1 MENPLYIPIFA
12 ERKQRIATLQS
23 LDMISFLLSVIA
35 LFVGYMIYG
44 RVAERIFG
52 PDDRETPAIR
62 KADKIDYIVLPQ
74 WRIFMIQFL
83 NIAGTGP
90 IFGAIMGMWFGP
102 SAYLWIVFGCIF
114 GGAVHDY
121 ISGMLSMRHDGCG
134 QAELTGL
141 YLGGFARKAMIFF
154 TMLMMMLVGAFFVY
168 CPAII
173 LSGIWGEKMMWV
185 VIIFLYY
192 VATTVMPIDKVIGKV
207 YPIFALS
214 MLFMVVALGIVL
226 LIKQPVL
233 PEVWDGLSNWGSERF
248 GMTQS
253 LFPALFVTIACGAV
267 SGFHATQSPMMARC
281 MKSERQGRPIF
292 YGAMVTEGLVALV
305 WATISSYFFFAD
317 GWREVCP
324 ADVIAR
330 FDSQEALSLI
340 QFFDAPTVVT
350 IVCASWLGIAGSIL
364 ALLGVV
370 AAPITTGGSSFRTAR
385 LILTE
390 ALGLRQTSTRVRLGL
405 SLPVFAVGIALLYW
419 QIENPSGFGTV
430 WQYVAWGTQLMAAV
444 TLWVCTVYLLRERKC
459 YWLTLIPGLFMTM
472 VVTDFFLISPTI
484 LGLNATFSHLT
495 AAVVTLATLL
505 RFVWW
510 ARKERKSGVV
520 KMEV

>member
-1 MENPLYIPIFA
+1 
-12 ERKQRIATLQS
+12 
-23 LDMISFLLSVIA
+23 MISFTLSVVA
-35 LFVGYMIYG
+35 LFVGYLIYG
-44 RVAERIFG
+44 RVVERIFG

-62 KADKIDYIVLPQ
+62 KADKVDYIVLPS

-102 SAYLWIVFGCIF
+102 AAYLWIVFGCIF

-121 ISGMLSMRHDGCG
+121 LSGMLSLRHDGCG
-134 QAELTGL
+134 LAELTGL
-141 YLGGFARKAMIFF
+141 YLGGTARKALIFF

-168 CPAII
+168 CPALI

-185 VIIFLYY
+185 VLIFIYY
-192 VATTVMPIDKVIGKV
+192 VATTMMPIDKVIGKV
-207 YPIFALS
+207 YPAFALS
-214 MLFMVVALGIVL
+214 MLFMVVAIGAVL
-226 LIKQPVL
+226 LVKQPVL
-233 PEVWDGLSNWGSERF
+233 PEVWDGLGNWGAERL
-248 GMTQS
+248 GLKQP

-317 GWREVCP
+317 GWRDVCTPEVVQQFTAG
-324 ADVIAR
+324 ADGLLHAGDGR
-330 FDSQEALSLI
+330 TLI

-350 IVCASWLGIAGSIL
+350 TICSSWLGIAGSIL

-385 LILTE
+385 LILSE
-390 ALGLRQTSTRVRLGL
+390 SLGLKQTRARDRLLL
-405 SLPVFAVGIALLYW
+405 SLPVFAAGIALLAW
-419 QIENPSGFGTV
+419 QIGNPSGFSTV

-444 TLWVCTVYLLRERKC
+444 TLWVCTVYLSRVHIL
-459 YWLTLIPGLFMTM
+459 YVVTLLPAIFMTM
-472 VVTDFFLISPTI
+472 VVSDFFFVSPTI
-484 LGLNATFSHLT
+484 CGLPELTSLLLAGVITLTCIVTFILS
-495 AAVVTLATLL
+495 
-505 RFVWW
+505 R
-510 ARKERKSGVV
+510 RKK
-520 KMEV
+520 

>member
-1 MENPLYIPIFA
+1 ML
-12 ERKQRIATLQS
+12 
-23 LDMISFLLSVIA
+23 SFVISVIA
-35 LFVGYMIYG
+35 LFVGYVLYS

-62 KADKIDYIVLPQ
+62 KADKVDYIVLPS

-102 SAYLWIVFGCIF
+102 AAYLWIVLGCIF

-121 ISGMLSMRHDGCG
+121 ISGMLSLRHDGCG
-134 QAELTGL
+134 LAELTGL
-141 YLGGFARKAMIFF
+141 YLGGTARKALIVF
-154 TMLMMMLVGAFFVY
+154 TMRIMVLGGAFFVY

-173 LSGIWGEKMMWV
+173 LSGIWGDKMMWV

-192 VATTVMPIDKVIGKV
+192 VTTTMMPIDKVIGRI
-207 YPIFALS
+207 YPAFALS
-214 MLFMVVALGIVL
+214 MLFMVIALGVVL
-226 LIKQPVL
+226 FIKRPVL
-233 PEVWDGLSNWGSERF
+233 PEVWDGLSNWGTVRL
-248 GMTQS
+248 GLKQP

-281 MKSERQGRPIF
+281 MKSERQGRPVF

-317 GWREVCP
+317 GWRDVCSP
-324 ADVIAR
+324 ELVQQFTQGADGLVRNADGR
-330 FDSQEALSLI
+330 SLI

-350 IVCASWLGIAGSIL
+350 TICSSWLGIAGSIL

-370 AAPITTGGSSFRTAR
+370 AAPITTGGSSFRSAR
-385 LILTE
+385 LILAE
-390 ALGLRQTSTRVRLGL
+390 AFGVKQSSARSRLLL
-405 SLPVFAVGIALLYW
+405 SLPVFAVGIALLAW
-419 QIENPSGFGTV
+419 QIGNPSGFSTV

-444 TLWVCTVYLLRERKC
+444 TLWVCTVYLAREHKVF
-459 YWLTLIPGLFMTM
+459 WLTLVPAVFMTM
-472 VVTDFFLISPTI
+472 VVSDFFFVSPTI
-484 LGLNATFSHLT
+484 CGLPYVLSLIFASVITITCLT
-495 AAVVTLATLL
+495 G
-505 RFVWW
+505 FIVWK
-510 ARKERKSGVV
+510 RKNP
-520 KMEV
+520 

>member
-1 MENPLYIPIFA
+1 MLSFA
-12 ERKQRIATLQS
+12 
-23 LDMISFLLSVIA
+23 ISVVA
-35 LFVGYMIYG
+35 LFLGYMIYS

-62 KADKIDYIVLPQ
+62 KADKVDYVVLPS

-102 SAYLWIVFGCIF
+102 AAYLWIVLGCIF

-121 ISGMLSMRHDGCG
+121 ISGMLSLRHDGSG
-134 QAELTGL
+134 LAELTGF
-141 YLGGFARKAMIFF
+141 YLGGTARKALIFF
-154 TMLMMMLVGAFFVY
+154 TMLMMVLVGAFFVY

-173 LSGIWGEKMMWV
+173 LSGIWGNKMMWV
-185 VIIFLYY
+185 ILIFLYY
-192 VATTVMPIDKVIGKV
+192 VATTMMPVDKVIGKI
-207 YPIFALS
+207 YPAFALS
-214 MLFMVVALGIVL
+214 MLFMVIAIGVVL
-226 LIKQPVL
+226 FWKQPVL
-233 PEVWDGLSNWGSERF
+233 PEVWDGLGNWGAERL
-248 GMTQS
+248 GLEQP

-317 GWREVCP
+317 GWRDVCP
-324 ADVIAR
+324 PEIVQQFATGADGLMRSADGR
-330 FDSQEALSLI
+330 SLI

-350 IVCASWLGIAGSIL
+350 TICSSWLGIAGSIL

-385 LILTE
+385 LILAE
-390 ALGLRQTSTRVRLGL
+390 SFGLNQTSKRSRLLL
-405 SLPVFAVGIALLYW
+405 SLPVFAVGIALLAW
-419 QIENPSGFGTV
+419 QIGNPSGFGTV

-444 TLWVCTVYLLRERKC
+444 TLWVCTVYLAREHKL
-459 YWLTLIPGLFMTM
+459 YYLTLLPGLFMTM
-472 VVTDFFLISPTI
+472 VVSDFFFVSPTI
-484 LGLNATFSHLT
+484 LSLPEVPSLIM
-495 AAVVTLATLL
+495 AAVITLACLV
-505 RFVWW
+505 RFVVWK
-510 ARKERKSGVV
+510 RKLGK
-520 KMEV
+520 

>member
-1 MENPLYIPIFA
+1 MLSFA
-12 ERKQRIATLQS
+12 
-23 LDMISFLLSVIA
+23 ISVVA
-35 LFVGYMIYG
+35 LFLGYMIYG

-62 KADKIDYIVLPQ
+62 KADKVDYVVLPS

-102 SAYLWIVFGCIF
+102 AAYLWIVLGCIF

-121 ISGMLSMRHDGCG
+121 ISGMLSLRHDGSG
-134 QAELTGL
+134 LAELTGF
-141 YLGGFARKAMIFF
+141 YLGATARKALIFF
-154 TMLMMMLVGAFFVY
+154 TMLMMVLVGAFFVY

-173 LSGIWGEKMMWV
+173 LSGIWGNKMMWV
-185 VIIFLYY
+185 ILIFLYY
-192 VATTVMPIDKVIGKV
+192 VATTMMPVDKVIGKI
-207 YPIFALS
+207 YPAFALS
-214 MLFMVVALGIVL
+214 MLFMVIAIGVVL
-226 LIKQPVL
+226 FWKQPVL
-233 PEVWDGLSNWGSERF
+233 PEVWDGLGNWGAERL
-248 GMTQS
+248 GLEQP

-317 GWREVCP
+317 GWRDVCP
-324 ADVIAR
+324 PEIVQQFATGADGLMR
-330 FDSQEALSLI
+330 NDKGNLLI

-350 IVCASWLGIAGSIL
+350 TICSSWLGIAGSIL

-385 LILTE
+385 LILAE
-390 ALGLRQTSTRVRLGL
+390 SFGLNQTSKRSRLLL
-405 SLPVFAVGIALLYW
+405 SLPVFAVGIALLAW
-419 QIENPSGFGTV
+419 QIGNPSGFGTV

-444 TLWVCTVYLLRERKC
+444 TLWVCTVYLAREHKL
-459 YWLTLIPGLFMTM
+459 YYLTLLPGLFMTM
-472 VVTDFFLISPTI
+472 VVSDFFFVSPTI
-484 LGLNATFSHLT
+484 LSLPEVPSLIM
-495 AAVVTLATLL
+495 AAVITLACLV
-505 RFVWW
+505 RFVVWK
-510 ARKERKSGVV
+510 RELGK
-520 KMEV
+520 

>member
-1 MENPLYIPIFA
+1 MITFA
-12 ERKQRIATLQS
+12 
-23 LDMISFLLSVIA
+23 LSVVA
-35 LFVGYMIYG
+35 LFVGYLIYG

-52 PDDRETPAIR
+52 PDDRLTPALR
-62 KADKIDYIVLPQ
+62 KADGVDYIVLPS

-102 SAYLWIVFGCIF
+102 AAYLWIVFGCIF

-121 ISGMLSMRHDGCG
+121 ISGMLSLRHDGCG

-141 YLGGFARKAMIFF
+141 YLGAMARKGMILF
-154 TMLMMMLVGAFFVY
+154 TMMMMVLVGAFFVY

-173 LSGIWGEKMMWV
+173 LSGIWGDKMMWV
-185 VIIFLYY
+185 VIIFIYY
-192 VATTVMPIDKVIGKV
+192 VATTMMPIDKVIGKI
-207 YPIFALS
+207 YPAFALS
-214 MLFMVVALGIVL
+214 MLFMVVAIGIVL
-226 LIKQPVL
+226 FIKHPVL
-233 PEVWDGLSNWGSERF
+233 PEVWDGLSGWGNKRL
-248 GMTQS
+248 GLQQP

-305 WATISSYFFFAD
+305 WASVSSYFFFSD
-317 GWREVCP
+317 GWRDVCSPEVVAQFQTG
-324 ADVIAR
+324 ADGLLRHADGR
-330 FDSQEALSLI
+330 TLI

-350 IVCASWLGIAGSIL
+350 TICSSWLGLTGSIL

-370 AAPITTGGSSFRTAR
+370 AAPITTGGSSFRSAR

-390 ALGLRQTSTRVRLGL
+390 ALGLQQTTARSRLLL
-405 SLPVFAVGIALLYW
+405 SLPVFAVGIALLAW
-419 QIENPSGFGTV
+419 QIGNPSGFSTV

-444 TLWVCTVYLLRERKC
+444 TLWVCTVYLAREHKF
-459 YWLTLIPGLFMTM
+459 YWLTLLPAIFMTM
-472 VVTDFFLISPTI
+472 VVSDFFLVSPTI
-484 LGLNATFSHLT
+484 LGLDQTLGLILSACFT
-495 AAVVTLATLL
+495 VVCIVCFALSQ
-505 RFVWW
+505 RN
-510 ARKERKSGVV
+510 KK
-520 KMEV
+520 

>member
-1 MENPLYIPIFA
+1 MLSFA
-12 ERKQRIATLQS
+12 I
-23 LDMISFLLSVIA
+23 SVIA
-35 LFVGYMIYG
+35 LFIGYILYS
-44 RVAERIFG
+44 RVAQRIFG
-52 PDDRETPAIR
+52 PDDRLTPAIR
-62 KADKIDYIVLPQ
+62 KADKVDYIVLPT

-121 ISGMLSMRHDGCG
+121 ISGMISLRHDGCG
-134 QAELTGL
+134 QAEMTGI
-141 YLGGFARKAMIFF
+141 YLGSVARKAMIVI

-192 VATTVMPIDKVIGKV
+192 IATTMMPIDKVIGRI
-207 YPIFALS
+207 YPAFALS
-214 MLFMVVALGIVL
+214 MLFMVIAIGLVL
-226 LIKQPVL
+226 FWKQPVL
-233 PEVWDGLSNWGSERF
+233 PEIWDGLGNWGAERL
-248 GMTQS
+248 GRQQP

-281 MKSERQGRPIF
+281 MKSEHLGRPVF

-317 GWREVCP
+317 GWRDVCSP
-324 ADVIAR
+324 ELVQQFTQGADGLLR
-330 FDSQEALSLI
+330 HSDGRTLT

-350 IVCASWLGIAGSIL
+350 TICSSWLGIFGSVL

-385 LILTE
+385 LILAE
-390 ALGLRQTSTRVRLGL
+390 SFHLPQGSARSRLLL
-405 SLPVFAVGIALLYW
+405 SLPVFAVGIALLAW
-419 QIENPSGFGTV
+419 QIGNPSGFSTV

-444 TLWVCTVYLLRERKC
+444 TLWVCTVYLFREHKS
-459 YWLTLIPGLFMTM
+459 YWLTLFPAIFMTL
-472 VVTDFFLISPTI
+472 VVTDFFLVSDTT
-484 LGLNATFSHLT
+484 LNLPYIPSLIAS
-495 AAVVTLATLL
+495 AIITLLCLL
-505 RFVWW
+505 RFIVWK
-510 ARKERKSGVV
+510 RKFDSTK
-520 KMEV
+520 